1 MNKNSC
7 NVIVKYY
14 ATLRSAV
21 GLKHEQF
28 KLGDGSSVKDLL
40 DEMVKIHPKL
50 EGILFDA
57 NGNLMPH
64 IHFFINEKSQID
76 QDVALNNKLKDG
88 DIVSVFPSIGGG
100 NKKAIS
106 C

>member
-1 MNKNSC
+1 MT
-7 NVIVKYY
+7 VKYY
-14 ATLRSAV
+14 ATLRSAI

-28 KLGDGSSVKDLL
+28 KLEDGSTIKDLL
-40 DEMVKIHPKL
+40 DEMVKVHPKVKD
-50 EGILFDA
+50 ILFDA
-57 NGNLMPH
+57 NGGLMSH

-76 QDVALNNKLKDG
+76 QDAMLKIKLKDG

-106 C
+106 RQK